1 MTSKKELDIKKF
13 KDQLD
18 ASYQWPALYKYKFIV
33 PSDKVDEVKALFPK
47 TEVITKPSKKGN
59 YVSITADIMTP
70 SSDDI
75 INVYL
80 KASEIEGIISL

>member
-1 MTSKKELDIKKF
+1 MATQKELDIQKF

-33 PSDKVDEVKALFPK
+33 PSDKIDEVKALFPK
-47 TEVITKPSKKGN
+47 SEVVIKPSKKGN
-59 YVSITADIMTP
+59 YASLTADIMSP

-75 INVYL
+75 IKVYL